1 MPTIVFASPKGGA
14 GKTTS
19 SLLLGLQLSKLYGVT
34 MIDADPNHPIT
45 RWATGGNKPGT
56 MEIVSDAD
64 EENIIERIEDAAAAT
79 PFVVVDLEGTASKIV
94 LLAVSQADFVVIPT
108 QGSELDA
115 SEASRA
121 IRVVKQHE
129 KMAKTTLP
137 YAVLLTR
144 TNAQIRTRNLSHIQ
158 KGLIDAG
165 IPVLDSE
172 LNEREAFKSV
182 FAFRETLD
190 GLNPKDVANL
200 EKARQNVEEFAAE
213 LLARLA
219 TKTGAAA

>member
-45 RWATGGNKPGT
+45 RWATGGNKPSNMG
-56 MEIVSDAD
+56 IVSDAD

-200 EKARQNVEEFAAE
+200 DKARQNVEEFAAE
-213 LLARLA
+213 LLAKLA
-219 TKTGAAA
+219 TRTGAAA